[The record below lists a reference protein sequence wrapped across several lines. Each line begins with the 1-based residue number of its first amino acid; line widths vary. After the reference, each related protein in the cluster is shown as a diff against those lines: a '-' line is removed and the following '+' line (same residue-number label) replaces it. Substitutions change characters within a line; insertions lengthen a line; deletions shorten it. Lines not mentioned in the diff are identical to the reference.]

1 MYLTATRLDL
11 MFAVCLVSRYM
22 EIPKGMHLA
31 AVKRIFRYLRGVTE
45 FGIMYRRGKEGT
57 LIAYSDSDYAGDVND
72 RRSTSGYVFVLG
84 SGAVS

>member
-57 LIAYSDSDYAGDVND
+57 LIAYSDSDYA
-72 RRSTSGYVFVLG
+72 
-84 SGAVS
+84 

>member
-11 MFAVCLVSRYM
+11 MFAVCVVSRYM
-22 EIPKGMHLA
+22 ERPKGMQLA

-57 LIAYSDSDYAGDVND
+57 LIAYSDSDYA
-72 RRSTSGYVFVLG
+72 
-84 SGAVS
+84 

>member
-1 MYLTATRLDL
+1 MYLTATRPDL

-57 LIAYSDSDYAGDVND
+57 LIAYSDSDYA
-72 RRSTSGYVFVLG
+72 
-84 SGAVS
+84 